1 MYRTTVSF
9 PTSFEQPDRIHKAW
23 IRQAPYEHEFAEIKF
38 REWGID
44 LSRIKPGTP
53 IKLSIH
59 KKEFVGYVHDV
70 KADMTATTNFTTV
83 SAIGASY
90 VMKQPGQAIYKN
102 VTAGEVVRQIAV
114 KYGFSY
120 NIEPHPRVYPQISQA
135 GLTDWQ
141 LMVRLAKQS
150 GYFLIVDG
158 TTIHFKPL
166 LKDFNDNIQ
175 EAKYFARGEVGFKN
189 KDLMYSFFPVV
200 GETLSHAGA
209 DKSAVAV
216 AGIDPVTGDVVKVV
230 KQVRSTPTRANSQTE
245 LFDKFATTVVASGY
259 DTAKYE
265 ADAADENSK
274 FPYRADMETKCE
286 GDIRPGM
293 PVYVDNVG
301 YEYSGYWT
309 VLEAIHEVEETSLNI
324 MQYLSKFKL
333 GTDSLG
339 KVNSSSVPEKP
350 VNNVNRIIVPN
361 IRQTRIVPTNNL
373 KSPSV
378 RIKPTGD
385 VRLVTSKNRTAP
397 NKKFYQVSQNTWS
410 SDQGNLKTKK
420 PEKRRSALAVAKV
433 SSHVSRI

>member
-1 MYRTTVSF
+1 MYKATVSL
-9 PTSFEQPDRIHKAW
+9 PTSFSQPDRIHRAW

-44 LSRIKPGTP
+44 LSRVKPGTP
-53 IKLSIH
+53 IELTIDT
-59 KKEFVGYVHDV
+59 KKFVGYIHDV
-70 KADMTATTNFTTV
+70 KSDMSATTNFTTV

-90 VMKQPGQAIYKN
+90 VMKQPNQTIYKN
-102 VTAGEVVRQIAV
+102 ITASEVVKKIAI

-141 LMVRLAKQS
+141 LMVRLAKQN

-158 TTIHFKPL
+158 TTLHFKPL

-189 KDLMYSFFPVV
+189 KDLLYTFYPVI

-216 AGIDPVTGDVVKVV
+216 SGIDPITGEILKVV
-230 KQVRSTPTRANSQTE
+230 KQVRSTPTRKNSQTE
-245 LFDKFATTVVASGY
+245 LFDKYATSVVAS
-259 DTAKYE
+259 DFATAKYE

-274 FPYRADMETKCE
+274 FPYRAEMETICK
-286 GDIRPGM
+286 GSLRPGM

-301 YEYSGYWT
+301 AEHSGYWT
-309 VLEAIHEVEETSLNI
+309 VLESIHKMEETSLNV
-324 MQYLSKFKL
+324 MNFTSEFKL

-339 KVNSSSVPEKP
+339 RVNSGSVETKP
-350 VNNVNRIIVPN
+350 INNGNRVLIPN
-361 IRQTRIVPTNNL
+361 VRQTRIVPKSNL

-378 RIKPTGD
+378 RVKPTGD

-397 NKKFYQVSQNTWS
+397 NKKFYEIAQNTWS
-410 SDQGNLKTKK
+410 SDQGNLKTKT
-420 PEKRRSALAVAKV
+420 PEKRRSALAAAKV
-433 SSHVSRI
+433 RTHASRF